1 MKKILFF
8 IIIISIFFNLNLII
22 GAQEFYVTNTNPSG
36 EGSFVWAL
44 EKALENGGVINFNIP
59 KEDKNFNGK
68 FWTITPRNNLPEINR
83 KVIIDGLSQT
93 EKFGDLN
100 PDDPEILIDGS
111 YITSDSFFKFKYD
124 NFELKGVSLRNYK
137 NIDYIRVE
145 SVKGLISNVKIDGGD
160 TGIHLFKASGVKINN
175 ISIKNLKFGVY
186 FYYSNNNIVDNSYFE
201 KANFGVRF
209 YFSSNDEIKNS
220 TFINCQNGVRVFYS
234 SINNK
239 IHDNLFENNE
249 DGLFLRDSFFNKN
262 DIFKNR
268 FINNINGIHLY
279 YGTSSLI
286 YENEFNKNNKGV
298 FLEFSSSSNLIY
310 TNIFKENNYSINFFN
325 GCEGNSILE
334 NNFLNN
340 RYGIYF
346 EEKSNIKNRISKNIM
361 IDNEFNIILNSANS
375 EIEKPNILFSK
386 IFGKSLL
393 LSIDSNKNGK
403 IEVFISKSEKLNCE
417 LFIGEKEVKSG
428 VNNFYIPIEYDLK
441 NKFILI
447 NFTDDEGNS
456 SDFSLTTVNE
466 KAPFLDLTLKNLS
479 KNEKGERAEFIST
492 IINPVDVDSDGVK
505 FRIKIPNQFKD
516 IQISQY
522 PKNSIYKIENN
533 EITIDKIFV
542 KKNSYESIKF
552 SFFIPENIDINLTF
566 SLQGEIEYYPCEGIK
581 VVEKSDEDGVD
592 DGIPNSFINDEETK
606 FTVTGK
612 PIILISTNENITSSS
627 NSIFNLPIEIRNSGN
642 YLAKNLL
649 LKLIIPDSIVFL
661 SSNFGQFKK
670 DDKTFYLNLDS
681 LKEDEKINLLLTFKV
696 VNTIE
701 DKSVKIPL
709 YLSSPSINEIKKE
722 INIFIKGEGKENIL
736 LRVEMAETVK
746 IYSEIN
752 MNIFIKNSGTKD
764 AINKKLN
771 IKIPPNFRL
780 VDQTKVDNYSVI
792 LDHIGINEEKKVNLK
807 FRALSGCDS
816 VNIFEV
822 SIDDINLKK
831 DVKIEC
837 LKIYHHPIIGGYP
850 DNTFRPNNVVK
861 RVEVAVILS
870 NTFLLSRESNVQ
882 LPKDVNFDY
891 WGKEFVLNVISNGFM
906 SGYPDG
912 KFNPD
917 GILKRS
923 EACAIIFKILNLKED
938 YGNYFKDIDENYWA
952 KGVIGAVYKKGIIS
966 GYKDGTFKGEAK
978 ITRAEFLAIL
988 LKAIGRGGIIF
999 GNLNSF
1005 KDIDENHWAKNY
1017 ILEATI
1023 PHILINPE
1031 KVSELNIKEK
1041 VYPIFSEKQN
1051 TVFIIPKIGEKVSVS
1066 IPFIYN
1072 DLREIEILVTKI
1084 GVNIP

>member
-1 MKKILFF
+1 MKRAIFF
-8 IIIISIFFNLNLII
+8 IFIFLTFFNFNLII
-22 GAQEFYVTNTNPSG
+22 GAQEFYVINTNPSG

-44 EKALENGGVINFNIP
+44 EKALENGGVIKFNIP

-68 FWTITPRNNLPEINR
+68 YWVITPRNNLPEINK

-100 PDDPEILIDGS
+100 PDGPEIVIDCS

-124 NFELKGVSLRNYK
+124 DFELKGVSLKNYK
-137 NIDYIRVE
+137 NTDYIRVE
-145 SVKGLISNVKIDGGD
+145 SVKGLISDVKIENGD

-249 DGLFLRDSFFNKN
+249 DALFLRDSFFKKN

-286 YENEFNKNNKGV
+286 YENEFNKNIKGV
-298 FLEFSSSSNLIY
+298 FLEFSSSSNSIY
-310 TNIFKENNYSINFFN
+310 KNIFKENNYSINFFN
-325 GCEGNSILE
+325 GCEGNFIIE

-340 RYGIYF
+340 KYGIYF

-375 EIEKPNILFSK
+375 NIEKPNILFSK

-393 LSIDSNKNGK
+393 LSIDSDKNGK
-403 IEVFISKSEKLNCE
+403 IEIFMSRSENPNCE

-428 VNNFYIPIEYDLK
+428 INNFYIPVDYDLK
-441 NKFILI
+441 NRYIFINL
-447 NFTDDEGNS
+447 TDDEGNS
-456 SDFSLTTVNE
+456 SDFSEININQN
-466 KAPFLDLTLKNLS
+466 APFLDLTLKNSS
-479 KNEKGERAEFIST
+479 KSERGERAEFIAT
-492 IINPVDVDSDGVK
+492 IINLADEDIDGVK
-505 FRIKIPNQFKD
+505 FRIKIPNQFND
-516 IQISQY
+516 IQILQY

-533 EITIDKIFV
+533 EITVDKIFI

-566 SLQGEIEYYPCEGIK
+566 SLQGEIEYYPFEGLK
-581 VVEKSDEDGVD
+581 VVEKSDEDGID
-592 DGIPNSFINDEETK
+592 DGVPNSFINDEETK
-606 FTVTGK
+606 FTITGK
-612 PIILISTNENITSSS
+612 PVILISTNENITTSS

-670 DDKTFYLNLDS
+670 DEKTFYLNLDS
-681 LKEDEKINLLLTFKV
+681 LVENEKINLLLTFK
-696 VNTIE
+696 TISTID
-701 DKSVKIPL
+701 DKSLKIPL
-709 YLSSPSINEIKKE
+709 YLSSPSISEIKKE
-722 INIFIKGEGKENIL
+722 INIFIKGEGKENISI
-736 LRVEMAETVK
+736 RVEIAESVK
-746 IYSEIN
+746 IYSDIN
-752 MNIFIKNSGTKD
+752 MNIFIKNSGTKE

-780 VDQTKVDNYSVI
+780 VDQSKVDNYSI
-792 LDHIGINEEKKVNLK
+792 TLDYIGINEEKKVNLT

-816 VNIFEV
+816 LNSFEV
-822 SIDDINLKK
+822 SVDDINLKK
-831 DVKIEC
+831 VVKIEC
-837 LKIYHHPIIGGYP
+837 LKIYHHPIISGYP
-850 DNTFRPNNVVK
+850 DNRFKPDNVIK

-870 NTFLLSRESNVQ
+870 NTFLLSRDSNAL
-882 LPKDVNFDY
+882 LPIDVNFDY
-891 WGKEFVLNVISNGFM
+891 WGKEFILNVISNGFM
-906 SGYPDG
+906 EGYPDR

-917 GILKRS
+917 RILKRS
-923 EACAIIFKILNLKED
+923 EACAIIFKILNLQED

-966 GYKDGTFKGEAK
+966 GYKDGTFKGEIG
-978 ITRAEFLAIL
+978 ITRAEFLTIL
-988 LKAIGRGGIIF
+988 LKAIGRGGIKF

-1005 KDIDENHWAKNY
+1005 KDIDETHWAYSY
-1017 ILEATI
+1017 ILEATT

-1031 KVSELNIKEK
+1031 KVSELNIKGK
-1041 VYPIFSEKQN
+1041 IYPIFSEKQN
-1051 TVFIIPKIGEKVSVS
+1051 TVFIIPKIGEKISVS